1 MVRVHPDILKTRNIE
16 PGNVTDEF
24 WQGRFEDIRSM
35 ERHLV
40 RNQTSVVKI
49 FLHLSSECQKKRL
62 KARIQKEEKHW
73 KFDPSDL
80 RERVF
85 WDDYQAAYS
94 EAISATSTEDVPW
107 YVVPADHKPSLRLIV
122 AENHRRIFKKD
133 EPHVAY
139 YQRRKAAVY

>member
-1 MVRVHPDILKTRNIE
+1 
-16 PGNVTDEF
+16 
-24 WQGRFEDIRSM
+24 M

-122 AENHRRIFKKD
+122 AEIIVESLRKMNPTLPTINAEKRQFIS
-133 EPHVAY
+133 Y
-139 YQRRKAAVY
+139 YQDEGVIE